1 MSDIVLGQHPMLKK
15 EFVDRRVRD
24 LVGSQFVADQLFT
37 GISVDAL
44 AIKFAQED
52 ADVDAIGKS
61 KADIVDEV
69 GERSG
74 YKRIGIS
81 ETEKTQM
88 IRKYGLE
95 AAITYEMQK
104 FGATGAIERALRKLS
119 YNVRAMVDGMAYNV
133 ATNSYT
139 IGNGIQGK
147 AKTGAANIDQAFWG
161 DTTYGAESM
170 INDLIDAKK
179 AGRIYGYS
187 YDTVVINPEIEALML
202 KNKNI
207 RDAFRQNNTD
217 VALLRGYIGDFMGLS
232 FIVDENF
239 QDDHALILQKKVIGD
254 IADAEPLNT
263 GTYNEDANEH
273 TVIRAKRFTA
283 AYLTDPKA
291 VYLLKNV
298 RA

>member
-1 MSDIVLGQHPMLKK
+1 MADIMLGQHPMLKK

-24 LVGSQFVADQLFT
+24 LVGNQFIADQLFT
-37 GISVDAL
+37 QISVDAL

-52 ADVDAIGKS
+52 GDIDEFGRS
-61 KADIVDEV
+61 KADEVDEV

-119 YNVRAMVDGMAYNV
+119 YNVRSMVDGMAYKV
-133 ATNSYT
+133 ATNNYT
-139 IGNGIQGK
+139 VGNGIQGRTK
-147 AKTGAANIDQAFWG
+147 AATGADALWTDGVA
-161 DTTYGAESM
+161 GADAM

-179 AGRIYGYS
+179 AGALYGYQ
-187 YDTVVINPEIEALML
+187 YDTVVFNPEVEALLL
-202 KNKNI
+202 KNKDI

-232 FIVDENF
+232 FIADPNF
-239 QDDHALILQKKVIGD
+239 QDDNVLILQKKVIGD

-263 GTYNEDANEH
+263 GTYNEEANEH
-273 TVIRAKRFTA
+273 TIIRAKRFTA

-298 RA
+298 K

>member
-1 MSDIVLGQHPMLKK
+1 MADIMLGQHPMLKK

-37 GISVDAL
+37 NISVDAL
-44 AIKFAQED
+44 AIKFQMEDSDAQEN
-52 ADVDAIGKS
+52 GKA
-61 KADIVDEV
+61 KLDEVDEL

-74 YKRIGIS
+74 YKRIGLS
-81 ETEKTQM
+81 ESAKSAM

-95 AAITYEMQK
+95 SAITYEMQK
-104 FGATGAIERALRKLS
+104 FGATGQIERALRKLAL
-119 YNVRAMVDGMAYNV
+119 NVRGMVDEMAYKV
-133 ATNSYT
+133 ATNNYT

-147 AKTGAANIDQAFWG
+147 AKTDGFWT
-161 DTTYGAESM
+161 DAENGAESM
-170 INDLIDAKK
+170 IADLIDAKT
-179 AGRIYGYS
+179 AGRKYGYVM
-187 YDTVVINPEIEALML
+187 DTIVINPEQEAQLL

-217 VALLRGYIGDFMGLS
+217 VALLRGYIGDFMGFS

-239 QDDHALILQKKVIGD
+239 TENNVLILQKKVIGD
-254 IADAEPLNT
+254 IADAEALNT
-263 GTYNEDANEH
+263 SVYNQEENEH
-273 TVIRAKRFTA
+273 TVVRAKRFTT

-298 RA
+298 QGA